1 MTQRLENTE
10 KGSKNDITE
19 LFSRIKRYEEEAR
32 IDNDEVNLKFQQKK
46 NTSFFSLTIS
56 GLITSFVLTQ
66 TKYLCVKIL
75 ISGSSSS
82 VANNCDP

>member
-32 IDNDEVNLKFQQKK
+32 IDNDEVNLIFQKK
-46 NTSFFSLTIS
+46 QKYSFFSLTIS
-56 GLITSFVLTQ
+56 GLKTSFVLTQ
-66 TKYLCVKIL
+66 TEYLKIL

-82 VANNCDP
+82 VTDNCDP